1 MRTAPAR
8 AQGVAMTENP
18 PGDDAGTPHESPAG
32 GTATATAPPPPP
44 AAPPHVPLV
53 RPAHDRVFRGVCAAI
68 GRATGT
74 DPVLWR
80 VLVVVLTFFGG
91 TGLVLYLAGWL
102 LIPEEGSPESEA
114 QRLAGG
120 RGISTGGAVA
130 LVVIG
135 LVAVLAVFDD
145 GRGVVPLLVLG
156 ALAYLVLRNRDGRLG
171 GGPVPGPGAPPP
183 TGAAA
188 WDAPPA
194 WAQPAGEGD
203 GPPSWGPPPTAYGAP
218 PPPPPAPPR
227 PRSNLGALTLSA
239 VALVVGGLL
248 LARSAGADG
257 VDAPVVLAVALLV
270 TGAGLLVGTRWG
282 RARGLIVLAVVL
294 GLALAAT
301 DNVDRRFSTS
311 TGDRTWVVD
320 GSSRQT
326 LGAGTA
332 TLDLRPLAG
341 TERELTVE
349 ARVGA
354 GELVVLVPEDLRVAL
369 DAEVGLGELR
379 TPEDGGRTRTDNG
392 PGLTRETT
400 LGEPGRRNVVLD
412 VEVGVGELEVRVVP
426 AG

>member
-1 MRTAPAR
+1 
-8 AQGVAMTENP
+8 MTEKP
-18 PGDDAGTPHESPAG
+18 AGDDAGTAHDDATAG
-32 GTATATAPPPPP
+32 GGTTTAPPPPP
-44 AAPPHVPLV
+44 PPPHVPLV

-80 VLVVVLTFFGG
+80 VLVVVLAFFGG

-102 LIPEEGSPESEA
+102 LIPEEGQAESEA
-114 QRLAGG
+114 QRLARG

-130 LVVIG
+130 LVV
-135 LVAVLAVFDD
+135 VALAVVLAVLDD

-156 ALAYLVLRNRDGRLG
+156 VLAYLVLRRG
-171 GGPVPGPGAPPP
+171 GGRVATSPDQPTPA

-194 WAQPAGEGD
+194 WTQPPAEGAGA
-203 GPPSWGPPPTAYGAP
+203 PPWGPPPTAYGA

-227 PRSNLGALTLSA
+227 PRSNLGALTISA
-239 VALVVGGLL
+239 VALVVGALL
-248 LARSAGADG
+248 LARSLGADG
-257 VDAPVVLAVALLV
+257 VDAPLVLAVALLV

-294 GLALAAT
+294 GLALSAT
-301 DNVDRRFSTS
+301 DNVDQRFGTAS
-311 TGDRTWVVD
+311 GDRTWTVD
-320 GSSRQT
+320 GTSRHT

-341 TERELTVE
+341 TERQVTVE
-349 ARVGA
+349 ARVGV
-354 GELVVLVPEDLRVAL
+354 GELVVLVPEDLRVAM
-369 DAEVGLGELR
+369 DADVGFGELR
-379 TPEDGGRTRTDNG
+379 TPDGDGGARTQTG
-392 PGLTRETT
+392 PGLDRETA
-400 LGEPGRRNVVLD
+400 LGETGRRNVTLD